1 MHYLE
6 ILTCFY
12 VSANKQGELMRFY
25 ANQELQ
31 LNSFVIGINQ
41 KVTSLEA
48 FNFTNIGF
56 NTGIAVGNIDFN
68 VGYSFPVSSENIL
81 PPSTGFLLFNF
92 DPYLSRNKNYKR
104 LKTDNF

>member
-1 MHYLE
+1 
-6 ILTCFY
+6 
-12 VSANKQGELMRFY
+12 MRFY

-56 NTGIAVGNIDFN
+56 NTELLVGNIDFN
-68 VGYSFPVSSENIL
+68 VGIVFRIIRKYSSS
-81 PPSTGFLLFNF
+81 
-92 DPYLSRNKNYKR
+92 
-104 LKTDNF
+104 